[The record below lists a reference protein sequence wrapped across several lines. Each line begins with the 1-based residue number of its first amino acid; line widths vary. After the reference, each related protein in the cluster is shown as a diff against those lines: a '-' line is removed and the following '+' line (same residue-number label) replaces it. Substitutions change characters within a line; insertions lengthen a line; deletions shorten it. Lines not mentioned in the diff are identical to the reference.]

1 MFKMVAYF
9 RRQKMRKYLPETL
22 LASCLVLTALI
33 CGCCMCW
40 GWPAKMHYERTE
52 QLSASMA
59 GIEQIKI
66 DTSFGE
72 VKITGT
78 DTTECK
84 ALAKINGQAPTLE
97 EAKQLAEQTKIT
109 LVTEGKV
116 LIFRIEKPHLD
127 HNRSIGVSY
136 DVIVPNK
143 TGIKCETSFGK
154 VKLKNITGDIDAKTS
169 FGKIYAE
176 NITGKMRLDTSYGEV
191 DCEAITTDDFRA
203 KSSYGKMDI
212 DFSDACPAD
221 LRVKIET
228 SFGDVD
234 VDIPPNFA
242 GDIAVETSFGSVKTE
257 LPITVKGEVGNT
269 RLKGTIGE
277 GKGKIVLNTSFG
289 SIKIK

>member
-9 RRQKMRKYLPETL
+9 RRQKMRRYLLKTL
-22 LASCLVLTALI
+22 LACCLVLTALI
-33 CGCCMCW
+33 YGCCIPW
-40 GWPAKMHYERTE
+40 GWQKQEHYERTE
-52 QLSASMA
+52 QLSASMV
-59 GIEQIKI
+59 GLEQIKI
-66 DTSFGE
+66 DTSFGD

-84 ALAKINGQAPTLE
+84 ALAKIKGQAPTLE

-109 LVTEGKV
+109 LEASDKV
-116 LIFRIEKPHLD
+116 LVFKIEKPHLGC
-127 HNRSIGVSY
+127 NRSVGVSY
-136 DVIVPNK
+136 DVIVPRK

-154 VKLKNITGDIDAKTS
+154 VKLKNIAGDIDAKTS

-176 NITGKMRLDTSYGEV
+176 NITGKVRLDTSFGEV
-191 DCEAITTDDFRA
+191 DCEAITTDDFTA
-203 KSSYGKMDI
+203 KSSHGKMDI

-221 LRVKIET
+221 LRAIIET

-242 GDIAVETSFGSVKTE
+242 GDVAVETSFGSVKTE
-257 LPITVKGEVGNT
+257 VPITIKGEVGRT
-269 RLKGTIGE
+269 GLKGTIGQ
-277 GKGKIVLNTSFG
+277 GKGTIVLNTSFG